1 MWLLLFHLLPINN
14 QRNEEK
20 KVAAVEE
27 YYASA
32 NSDESKVKFLLGIAK
47 VGIPLFFLIFAAI
60 YWSLGIIKYIT
71 G

>member
-1 MWLLLFHLLPINN
+1 MRLLLFHLLPINN

-47 VGIPLFFLIFAAI
+47 VGIP
-60 YWSLGIIKYIT
+60 
-71 G
+71 